1 MILLKFIVERVY
13 LCIALLPETTDH
25 LLIYDFENLGRSRLV
40 EDLKYFVD
48 TLHLCKKTTTLH
60 LSSVFSSLHVSQ
72 RGQPVQRRWY
82 LTIAKYLTDAPLD
95 QFKIYKPKKLRTGKA
110 VEGSESSTGHVHV
123 NKIEVDVI
131 NVRKKT

>member
-25 LLIYDFENLGRSRLV
+25 LLIYDFVNLGRSRLV

-48 TLHLCKKTTTLH
+48 TLDLCKKKLH
-60 LSSVFSSLHVSQ
+60 LSSIFSSLHVSQ

-82 LTIAKYLTDAPLD
+82 LTIAKYLVDAQLD

-110 VEGSESSTGHVHV
+110 VEGSESSTGHGHV